1 MACAGRGSP
10 PFFTP
15 RMRPHYFQVINLIRR
30 GCTSEGVERGGG
42 RGVGVFFLKS
52 WTLTFK
58 RHELSVITGS
68 QVLCAMTIEF
78 YGYVPVDS

>member
-42 RGVGVFFLKS
+42 RGVGVFF
-52 WTLTFK
+52 FK
-58 RHELSVITGS
+58 ELDVDLQASRAERYNRQSSV
-68 QVLCAMTIEF
+68 MR
-78 YGYVPVDS
+78 YDY